1 LRIYLA
7 DGWASIKQNLWVR
20 SMKLIKAMILL
31 GAVFSIAGMAFFQL
45 FLLLV
50 GAPFAKQ
57 SFHQHSSRQGGL
69 TLT

>member
-1 LRIYLA
+1 
-7 DGWASIKQNLWVR
+7 
-20 SMKLIKAMILL
+20 MILL

-57 SFHQHSSRQGGL
+57 AYHRNGPRQGGL
-69 TLT
+69 AI

>member
-1 LRIYLA
+1 MKF
-7 DGWASIKQNLWVR
+7 IK
-20 SMKLIKAMILL
+20 IMILL

-50 GAPFAKQ
+50 SALFAKQ
-57 SFHQHSSRQGGL
+57 ALHRHGSQQNEL